1 MEKMIKKFL
10 ILFLLLS
17 ITIFAQDLSQRID
30 NTIKQIPYASKKQT
44 KQILHDLE
52 NLYINSVVSGEKKS
66 IALALKGIIKCQKI
80 LQLNSSTYERE
91 LENLNPK
98 KTIKKSF
105 KPDNTETSKIEPIEK
120 LEVKEI
126 EKKVESLTI
135 KSIKTK
141 DKTIIIKFNHP
152 IKSSEISSFNLKQLK
167 LFKNIYTVK
176 ATLPF
181 YPKKIDIDTLDNI
194 KIKQNR
200 KNEVRIILSNRSKI
214 YSKSF
219 IREGTLFIKINNNKK
234 YNQTNTIPIAKTQ
247 PIKEESKKSTNI
259 IPITKTQPIKKIT
272 KKLETNNQVD
282 KVYATSKIIV
292 IDAGHGG
299 KDSGAIGYKKRLEK
313 KSVLTVAQ
321 LVKKFLKAKGY
332 KVYMTRDSD
341 KFIKLSKRTHFANQK
356 NADLFISIHANA
368 APKDKISSLKGIET
382 FFLSPAKTKKA
393 KRIAAKENKA
403 ASNMNTFSKN
413 TFLSFLNRTKII
425 QSNKLSIDLQSAMLS
440 TIRKKYKDV
449 KDGGVR
455 EAPFWV
461 LVGAQMPAA
470 LIEIGYI
477 TNPIEGDRLAN
488 PFYQKLLAK
497 GIVNGINNYF
507 YHNR

>member
-10 ILFLLLS
+10 LLFLLVS
-17 ITIFAQDLSQRID
+17 ITLFAQDLSKRID
-30 NTIKQIPYASKKQT
+30 TTIKQIPYASKEQT

-52 NLYINSVVSGEKKS
+52 NLYINSVVSGEKNS

-91 LENLNPK
+91 LANFHPK
-98 KTIKKSF
+98 PYIKKSEP
-105 KPDNTETSKIEPIEK
+105 KKSKNIEESKIEPIEPLK
-120 LEVKEI
+120 VQKI
-126 EKKVESLTI
+126 EKKEEALTL

-141 DKTIIIKFNHP
+141 DRTIIIKFNKP
-152 IKSSEISSFNLKQLK
+152 IKSNDVSSFNLKQFK
-167 LFKNIYTVK
+167 IFKNIYTIK

-181 YPKKIDIDTLDNI
+181 YPHKIVIDTLDSV
-194 KIKQNR
+194 KIKQN
-200 KNEVRIILSNRSKI
+200 KKEEVRIILSNSSRI

-219 IREGTLFIKINNNKK
+219 IREGTLFIKINNDKK
-234 YNQTNTIPIAKTQ
+234 KKKEKISNTPIAKTV
-247 PIKEESKKSTNI
+247 PVKKDIKKSTH
-259 IPITKTQPIKKIT
+259 TKAIKKRQP
-272 KKLETNNQVD
+272 TNQID
-282 KVYATSKIIV
+282 KVYATSKVIV

-299 KDSGAIGYKKRLEK
+299 KDSGAVGYKKRLEK
-313 KSVLTVAQ
+313 KSVLTIAK

-332 KVYMTRDSD
+332 KVHMTRDSD
-341 KFIKLSKRTHFANQK
+341 KFIKLRKRTHFANKK

-382 FFLSPAKTKKA
+382 FFLSPAKTEKA

-403 ASNMNTFSKN
+403 ASNMNAFSQN

-425 QSNKLSIDLQSAMLS
+425 QSNKLAIDLQSGMLS
-440 TIRKKYKDV
+440 NIRKKHKNV
-449 KDGGVR
+449 RDGGVR

-477 TNPIEGDRLAN
+477 TNPTESDRLAN

>member
-10 ILFLLLS
+10 LLFLLFCIML
-17 ITIFAQDLSQRID
+17 FADGLSQRIEE
-30 NTIKQIPYASKKQT
+30 TIKQIPYASKEQT

-52 NLYINSVVSGEKKS
+52 NFYINSVVSGEKNNIS
-66 IALALKGIIKCQKI
+66 LALKGIIKCQKI
-80 LQLNSSTYERE
+80 LQLNSSTYEKE
-91 LENLNPK
+91 LANLNHK
-98 KTIKKSF
+98 HYGTIKKPKIDKKIVS
-105 KPDNTETSKIEPIEK
+105 SKIEPMEQLQVIK
-120 LEVKEI
+120 IDKI
-126 EKKVESLTI
+126 AEKKIEPLKI
-135 KSIKTK
+135 KSITTK
-141 DKTIIIKFNHP
+141 ENTIILKFNKP
-152 IKSSEISSFNLKQLK
+152 IKSKEVSSFNLKQFQM
-167 LFKNIYTVK
+167 FKNIYTLQ

-181 YPKKIDIDTLDNI
+181 YPKEINIDTLDNI
-194 KIKQNR
+194 KIKQN
-200 KNEVRIILSNRSKI
+200 KKEEVRIILSNRSKI

-219 IREGTLFIKINNNKK
+219 IREGTLFIKINNIKK
-234 YNQTNTIPIAKTQ
+234 YTKHKEVPIVKTIPIK
-247 PIKEESKKSTNI
+247 KEKKIAIVSKPTKPKKSK
-259 IPITKTQPIKKIT
+259 PI
-272 KKLETNNQVD
+272 NQTD

-299 KDSGAIGYKKRLEK
+299 KDSGAVGYKKRLEK
-313 KSVLTVAQ
+313 KSVLTIAK
-321 LVKKFLKAKGY
+321 LVKKFLKKKGY
-332 KVYMTRDSD
+332 TVYMTRDSD
-341 KFIKLSKRTHFANQK
+341 KFIKLSQRTHFANK
-356 NADLFISIHANA
+356 KYADLFISIHANA

-382 FFLSPAKTKKA
+382 FFLSPAKTEKA
-393 KRIAAKENKA
+393 KRIAAKENEA
-403 ASNMNTFSKN
+403 ASSMNSFSKN

-425 QSNKLSIDLQSAMLS
+425 QSNKLAIDLQSGMLS
-440 TIRKKYKDV
+440 NIRKKHKSV

-477 TNPIEGDRLAN
+477 TNPTESDRLAN

>member
-10 ILFLLLS
+10 LLFLLFS
-17 ITIFAQDLSQRID
+17 ITVFAQDLSQRID
-30 NTIKQIPYASKKQT
+30 KTIKQIPYASKEQT

-91 LENLNPK
+91 LANFKPKPYIKKPK
-98 KTIKKSF
+98 KSK
-105 KPDNTETSKIEPIEK
+105 NLEESKIEPIEPLK
-120 LEVKEI
+120 VHKT
-126 EKKVESLTI
+126 EKKIESLTL
-135 KSIKTK
+135 KSIETK
-141 DKTIIIKFNHP
+141 DRTIIIKFNKP
-152 IKSSEISSFNLKQLK
+152 IKSNDVSSFNLKQFK
-167 LFKNIYTVK
+167 IFKNIYTIK
-176 ATLPF
+176 ATLLF
-181 YPKKIDIDTLDNI
+181 YPHQIVIDTLDSV
-194 KIKQNR
+194 KIKQN
-200 KNEVRIILSNRSKI
+200 KKEEVRIILSNSSKI

-219 IREGTLFIKINNNKK
+219 IREGTLFIKINNDKK
-234 YNQTNTIPIAKTQ
+234 KKKEKIINIPVAKTV
-247 PIKEESKKSTNI
+247 
-259 IPITKTQPIKKIT
+259 PIKKDI
-272 KKLETNNQVD
+272 KKVTHPKSIKKSQPLNQVD
-282 KVYATSKIIV
+282 KVYATSKVIV

-299 KDSGAIGYKKRLEK
+299 KDSGAVGYKKRLEK
-313 KSVLTVAQ
+313 KSVLTIAK

-332 KVYMTRDSD
+332 KVYMTRDD
-341 KFIKLSKRTHFANQK
+341 DTFIKLSKRTHFANEK
-356 NADLFISIHANA
+356 DADLFISIHANA

-382 FFLSPAKTKKA
+382 FFLSPAKTAKA

-403 ASNMNTFSKN
+403 ASNMNAFSQN

-425 QSNKLSIDLQSAMLS
+425 QSNKLAIDLQSEMLS
-440 TIRKKYKDV
+440 NIRKKHKDV
-449 KDGGVR
+449 RDGGVR

-477 TNPIEGDRLAN
+477 TNPIESDRLAN